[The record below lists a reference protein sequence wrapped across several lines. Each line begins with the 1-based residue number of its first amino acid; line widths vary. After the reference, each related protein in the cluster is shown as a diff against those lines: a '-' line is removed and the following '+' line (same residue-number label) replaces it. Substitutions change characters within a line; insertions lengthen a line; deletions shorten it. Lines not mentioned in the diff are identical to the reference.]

1 MSIPKKENKI
11 NIFDFVNT
19 VPTKTF
25 KRGEIIVREGE
36 PSNERM
42 YFILSG
48 VLSVGMGSPDTG
60 NFHEVRKLSTG
71 EFFGEIALISSHSRA
86 MTVFIDSDRAQLGI
100 LDKQNLIRIANS
112 NPMFV
117 YALLQTYVER
127 LIEAEQKL
135 KELTEV
141 EDGA

>member
-1 MSIPKKENKI
+1 MAKDNTI

-19 VPTKTF
+19 VPTKSF

-36 PSNERM
+36 ASNERM

-48 VLSVGMGSPDTG
+48 VLAVGMGAPDQN

-71 EFFGEIALISSHSRA
+71 EFFGEIALISAHPRT
-86 MTVFIDSDRAQLGI
+86 MTVYIHSDRAQLGI
-100 LDKQNLIRIANS
+100 LDKQNLIKIANS

-135 KELTEV
+135 KELT
-141 EDGA
+141 DGT

>member
-1 MSIPKKENKI
+1 MAKENTI

-19 VPTKTF
+19 VPTKLF
-25 KRGEIIVREGE
+25 KRGEIIVREGDV
-36 PSNERM
+36 SNEKM
-42 YFILSG
+42 YFILNG
-48 VLSVGMGSPDTG
+48 VLSVGMGSPDQN

-71 EFFGEIALISSHSRA
+71 EFFGEIALISAHPRT
-86 MTVFIDSDRAQLGI
+86 MTVYIHSDRAQLGI
-100 LDKQNLIRIANS
+100 LDKQNLIKIANN

-135 KELTEV
+135 KELTDEP
-141 EDGA
+141 